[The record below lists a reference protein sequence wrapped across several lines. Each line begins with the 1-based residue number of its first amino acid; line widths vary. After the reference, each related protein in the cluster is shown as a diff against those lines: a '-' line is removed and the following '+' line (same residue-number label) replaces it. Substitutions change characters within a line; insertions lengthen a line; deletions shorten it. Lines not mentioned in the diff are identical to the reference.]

1 MFSPP
6 YSRRLALTA
15 MLSGP
20 CSHHHALAAMLSPP
34 RSQDH
39 ALPAMLPPPCS
50 HPPSLAP
57 LHSPP
62 CFLPHAL
69 AAMLSGPCSQGH
81 ALTAMC
87 TPVRWTR
94 CTPARCTLG
103 SFITANQQNLE
114 RLYSCKLDSG
124 QGGSDLEDPKFVVSG
139 AYCQSREYMESGQG
153 WRRRLGSEDN
163 QLKCDDRRRHSA

>member
-1 MFSPP
+1 MDELVHSVYLSSELIHRCPP
-6 YSRRLALTA
+6 AA
-15 MLSGP
+15 MLSPPFSQGP
-20 CSHHHALAAMLSPP
+20 CSHHHALAALLSAPYSQGHAPTTMLS
-34 RSQDH
+34 R
-39 ALPAMLPPPCS
+39 
-50 HPPSLAP
+50 
-57 LHSPP
+57 
-62 CFLPHAL
+62 
-69 AAMLSGPCSQGH
+69 PCSQGH

-87 TPVRWTR
+87 TPVRWAR

-114 RLYSCKLDSG
+114 GLYSCKLDSG

>member
-1 MFSPP
+1 
-6 YSRRLALTA
+6 
-15 MLSGP
+15 MLSGPCSQGHALTTMLLPP
-20 CSHHHALAAMLSPP
+20 CSHHHALRAMLSPP
-34 RSQDH
+34 CSQGR
-39 ALPAMLPPPCS
+39 ALG
-50 HPPSLAP
+50 H
-57 LHSPP
+57 
-62 CFLPHAL
+62 HAL

-114 RLYSCKLDSG
+114 GLYSCKLDSG